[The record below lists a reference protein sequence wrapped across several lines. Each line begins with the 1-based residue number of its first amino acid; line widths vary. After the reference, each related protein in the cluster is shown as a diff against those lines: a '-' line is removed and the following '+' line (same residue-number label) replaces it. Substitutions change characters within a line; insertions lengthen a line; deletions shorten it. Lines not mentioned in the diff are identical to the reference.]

1 MENYLFYILILLSL
15 LISVLV
21 VAVLVLIFFYLR
33 DRRKQ
38 QTLQSRNDGQI
49 NLNSSIQV
57 ESKKP
62 SVYRPPRAEGYCVN
76 HTSEKAVALC
86 AVCSKTLCEE
96 CASEAE
102 NLYFCSEHF
111 QTYLESEWISLT
123 NIKTTPDNPTE
134 GVALYEFKDTLWNKE
149 HVPTFIVTHYRIN
162 IESDFIESYVQLHVR
177 KEDEEVL
184 KEKIKGHL

>member
-15 LISVLV
+15 LISILV

-33 DRRKQ
+33 DKRKQ
-38 QTLQSRNDGQI
+38 FNQPTQREH
-49 NLNSSIQV
+49 NLV
-57 ESKKP
+57 AATPPKP
-62 SVYRPPRAEGYCVN
+62 SVYRPPRAEGYCAN
-76 HTSEKAVALC
+76 HDSEKAVALC

-111 QTYLESEWISLT
+111 QTYLEHEWISLT
-123 NIKTTPDNPTE
+123 NIKTTPDNPSE
-134 GVALYEFKDTLWNKE
+134 GVALYEFKDKLWSSE

-162 IESDFIESYVQLHVR
+162 IENDFIESYVQLHVR
-177 KEDEEVL
+177 KDDEDML

>member
-15 LISVLV
+15 LISILV

-33 DRRKQ
+33 DRSKQ
-38 QTLQSRNDGQI
+38 AQVSNQRDH
-49 NLNSSIQV
+49 NLNPTTAIQT
-57 ESKKP
+57 SAAQ
-62 SVYRPPRAEGYCVN
+62 VYRPPRAEGYCIN
-76 HTSEKAVALC
+76 HSSEKAVALC

-123 NIKTTPDNPTE
+123 NIKTTPDNPSE
-134 GVALYEFKDTLWNKE
+134 GVALYEFKDNLWAKE
-149 HVPTFIVTHYRIN
+149 QVPTFIVTHYRIN
-162 IESDFIESYVQLHVR
+162 IENDFIESYVQLHVR
-177 KEDEEVL
+177 KDDEEVL